1 MAIKT
6 IAQPAP
12 RSIGNPFSRVMA
24 AVQRADAWL
33 SPARHEAPGE
43 FRSAHTTSELWM
55 PMFMVA
61 GAVQVTNAGPT
72 TQGGVRK

>member
-12 RSIGNPFSRVMA
+12 RSLGNPFSRIMA
-24 AVQRADAWL
+24 AVLRADAWL
-33 SPARHEAPGE
+33 SPARVAAQYET
-43 FRSAHTTSELWM
+43 HTTSELWM

-61 GAVQVTNAGPT
+61 GA
-72 TQGGVRK
+72 TQITHPGLIRQDGVRT